1 MNKTVKKIWNSV
13 SWVLIGLILAVVML
27 TAGVRIIGLQPY
39 AVLSG
44 SMEPNYHVGSLVYIK
59 SVAPDDIK
67 VGDTI
72 TFKLSGSAVATHR
85 VASIDKT
92 AKTFVTKGDANADN
106 DHSAVN
112 FSDVYGRVSFTVPL
126 LGFLTQY
133 LQTLSGKIVV
143 ACAII
148 ILLILIYLPELLDKA
163 EKTSKEVV
171 PTSPEKEHQ

>member
-1 MNKTVKKIWNSV
+1 MNKTVKKIWNIV

-27 TAGVRIIGLQPY
+27 TAGVRIIGLQPF

-44 SMEPNYHVGSLVYIK
+44 SMEPSYHVGALVYVK
-59 SVAPDDIK
+59 SAAPDDIK

-72 TFKLSGSAVATHR
+72 TFKLSGSTVATHR

-92 AKTFVTKGDANADN
+92 AKTFVTKGDANADS
-106 DHSAVN
+106 DRSPVR
-112 FSDVYGRVSFTVPL
+112 FSDVLGRVSFTVPL

-133 LQTLSGKIVV
+133 LQSLSGKIVIG
-143 ACAII
+143 CAII

-163 EKTSKEVV
+163 EKTGKANA
-171 PTSPEKEHQ
+171 PASPQKGKQ